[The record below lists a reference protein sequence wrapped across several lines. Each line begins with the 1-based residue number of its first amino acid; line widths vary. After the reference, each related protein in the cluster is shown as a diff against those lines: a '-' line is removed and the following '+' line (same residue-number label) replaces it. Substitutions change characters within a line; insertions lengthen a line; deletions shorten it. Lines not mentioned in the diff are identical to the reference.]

1 MGKKFNTELVIGG
14 KLDAS
19 LSQAFGQLGKYYKQQ
34 SKEMQKC
41 NSDAAKFSKKMD
53 GLYEKTSK
61 ALKTSAKFV
70 AGAALGGLAVGAKVG
85 LTEAANMEQYRNTL
99 EVVMKDT
106 KKAGKTFQWAVKF
119 ANKTP
124 FDTGEV
130 VEATTK
136 LTSYGLK
143 AQSVLPKVGDMAS
156 AMGKSM
162 DQAVEAVADAQTGE
176 LERLKEFGITKQQI
190 IDHAN
195 KIMRG
200 KEIVNAK
207 GQITDQKNFN
217 KALFSLMEERYSGS
231 MIKQAKSLKGLMSTV
246 GGVAKSGLAKVMGI
260 TDIGTT
266 AKGSMFDV
274 VKKQM
279 TTFTAEME
287 KMQSNGTFDK
297 LQQDLG
303 TFAKDVGDGI
313 SAAMPHIIDFV
324 SYCLT
329 HVPQI
334 ATGIKAL
341 AVGFAGFKIAGGI
354 TEGVKTFK
362 LLKGAIASVNGNY
375 LLLLGT
381 KLADKIETGIL
392 YGLYMKEA
400 AAKGLLAV
408 KNGILTASSYV
419 LAAGQ
424 GVATAATTAF
434 GAAMAFVT
442 SPIFLVAAAIAA
454 VVAVSYLVYTH
465 WQQITSSVSGWWYGT
480 IMPAFSAGKAHV
492 QAVWDGIKNGAIAMK
507 NSVVNAIN
515 SIISKIN
522 SIKLPSWIPFV
533 GGKGLNIPTIGGKK
547 GGKSGKFAKGGLATQ
562 PSICG
567 EAGPEMVIPLN
578 DKARSLKLLSITNR
592 IFGMRGSTEAAKAT
606 IKSKALKPKKARAI
620 KPKKP
625 KIGGSGNNGS
635 GSGSTVINF
644 NPTIYCNSG
653 DEKSVKSQCLEAF
666 AEFKRLMRE
675 LKEEEERENVNEP
688 IFDL

>member
-19 LSQAFGQLGKYYKQQ
+19 LSRAFGQLGKYYKQQ

-70 AGAALGGLAVGAKVG
+70 GGAALGGLALGTKVG

-195 KIMRG
+195 KKMRG
-200 KEIVNAK
+200 KEIVNQK

-231 MIKQAKSLKGLMSTV
+231 MIKQAKSFKGLMSTI

-260 TDIGTT
+260 TDTGAT

-274 VKKQM
+274 VKKQAQDFA
-279 TTFTAEME
+279 TEME

-303 TFAKDVGDGI
+303 TFAKDIGDMMNEV
-313 SAAMPHIIDFV
+313 MPKVIEFT

-329 HVPQI
+329 HMPQI
-334 ATGIKAL
+334 ASGIKTA
-341 AVGFAGFKIAGGI
+341 AGAFLLFKSVQGVAKGI
-354 TEGVKTFK
+354 EIFN
-362 LLKGAIASVNGNY
+362 LLKGAINGVNGSY
-375 LLLLGT
+375 LILLGT
-381 KLADKIETGIL
+381 KAKDKLETMIL
-392 YGLYMKEA
+392 YGLYAKEA
-400 AAKGLLAV
+400 AAKMLLAA

-424 GVATAATTAF
+424 GVATTATTAF
-434 GAAMAFVT
+434 GAALAFAQSNALLIAAGLAT
-442 SPIFLVAAAIAA
+442 LVAVGYLLYSNWSTFSAA
-454 VVAVSYLVYTH
+454 VGS
-465 WQQITSSVSGWWYGT
+465 WWYGT
-480 IMPAFSAGKAHV
+480 IIPAFNAGKN
-492 QAVWDGIKNGAIAMK
+492 AVLTVWNAIKSGCSAMK
-507 NSVVNAIN
+507 NTVISDINAIIN
-515 SIISKIN
+515 RIN
-522 SIKLPSWIPFV
+522 SIKVPSWIPFI

-547 GGKSGKFAKGGLATQ
+547 GAKKKFAKGGLATQ

-578 DKARSLKLLSITNR
+578 DKARSVKLLNITNR
-592 IFGMRGSTEAAKAT
+592 IFGMRGATEATKAT
-606 IKSKALKPKKARAI
+606 IKSKALKPKKAKKI
-620 KPKKP
+620 KVKKP
-625 KIGGSGNNGS
+625 KPGGNGNNGG

-644 NPTIYCNSG
+644 NPTIYCSGG
-653 DEKSVKSQCLEAF
+653 DEKSVKSRCLEAF

>member
-19 LSQAFGQLGKYYKQQ
+19 LSRAFGQLGKYYKQQ

-61 ALKTSAKFV
+61 ALKTGAKFV
-70 AGAALGGLAVGAKVG
+70 GGTALAGLAVGTKVG

-195 KIMRG
+195 KKMRG
-200 KEIVNAK
+200 KEIVNQK

-231 MIKQAKSLKGLMSTV
+231 MIKQAKSFKGLMSTI

-260 TDIGTT
+260 TDTGAT

-274 VKKQM
+274 VKKQAQDFA
-279 TTFTAEME
+279 TEME

-303 TFAKDVGDGI
+303 TFAKDIGDMMNEV
-313 SAAMPHIIDFV
+313 MPKVIEFT

-329 HVPQI
+329 HMPQI
-334 ATGIKAL
+334 ASGIKTA
-341 AVGFAGFKIAGGI
+341 AGAFLLFKSVQGVAKGI
-354 TEGVKTFK
+354 EIFN
-362 LLKGAIASVNGNY
+362 LLKGAINGVNGSY
-375 LLLLGT
+375 LILLGT
-381 KLADKIETGIL
+381 KAKDKIETMIL
-392 YGLYMKEA
+392 YGLYAKEA
-400 AAKGLLAV
+400 AAKMLLAA

-424 GVATAATTAF
+424 GVATTATTAF
-434 GAAMAFVT
+434 GAALAFAQSNALLIAAGLAT
-442 SPIFLVAAAIAA
+442 LVAVGYLLYSNWSTFSAA
-454 VVAVSYLVYTH
+454 VDS
-465 WQQITSSVSGWWYGT
+465 WWYGT
-480 IMPAFSAGKAHV
+480 IIPAFNAGKN
-492 QAVWDGIKNGAIAMK
+492 AVLTVWNAIKSGCSAMK
-507 NSVVNAIN
+507 NTVISDINAIIN
-515 SIISKIN
+515 RIN
-522 SIKLPSWIPFV
+522 SIKVPSWIPFI

-547 GGKSGKFAKGGLATQ
+547 GGKKKFAKGGLATQ
-562 PSICG
+562 PSVCG

-578 DKARSLKLLSITNR
+578 DKARSVKLLNITNR
-592 IFGMRGSTEAAKAT
+592 IFGMRGATEATKAT
-606 IKSKALKPKKARAI
+606 IKSKALKPKKAKKI
-620 KPKKP
+620 KVKKP
-625 KIGGSGNNGS
+625 KPGGNGNNGG

-644 NPTIYCNSG
+644 NPTIYCNG
-653 DEKSVKSQCLEAF
+653 DEKSVKSRCLEAF

>member
-19 LSQAFGQLGKYYKQQ
+19 LSRAFGQLGKYYKQQ

-61 ALKTSAKFV
+61 ALKTGAKFV
-70 AGAALGGLAVGAKVG
+70 GGAALGGLAVGAKVG

-156 AMGKSM
+156 AMGKPM
-162 DQAVEAVADAQTGE
+162 DQAVEAIADAQTGE

-200 KEIVNAK
+200 KEIVNQK

-231 MIKQAKSLKGLMSTV
+231 MIKQAKTLKGLMSTI

-260 TDIGTT
+260 TDTGAT

-274 VKKQM
+274 IKKQAQS
-279 TTFTAEME
+279 FATAME
-287 KMQSNGTFDK
+287 KMQTNGTFDK

-303 TFAKDVGDGI
+303 KFATDVGAGI
-313 SAAMPHIIDFV
+313 SAAMPHVVNFV

-334 ATGIKAL
+334 ATGIKVL
-341 AVGFAGFKIAGGI
+341 ATGFAAFKIAGAIGSGI
-354 TEGVKTFK
+354 QTFN
-362 LLKGAIASVNGNY
+362 LLKGAIAGVNGNY
-375 LLLLGT
+375 LILLGT
-381 KLADKIETGIL
+381 KAKDKIETMIL
-392 YGLYMKEA
+392 YGLYAKEA
-400 AAKGLLAV
+400 GAKMLLAA
-408 KNGILTASSYV
+408 KNGILTASNYV

-434 GAAMAFVT
+434 GVAMSFVT
-442 SPIFLVAAAIAA
+442 SPIFLVVAAIAA
-454 VVAVSYLVYTH
+454 VVAVGYLLYSNWST
-465 WQQITSSVSGWWYGT
+465 ISSAVGGWWYGT
-480 IMPAFSAGKAHV
+480 IIPAFQAGKANV
-492 QAVWDGIKNGAIAMK
+492 LAVWNSIKRGCINMK
-507 NSVVNAIN
+507 NTVVNAIN
-515 SIISKIN
+515 SIINKIN
-522 SIKLPSWIPFV
+522 SIKVPSWIPFI

-547 GGKSGKFAKGGLATQ
+547 GGKRKFAKGGLATQ

-578 DKARSLKLLSITNR
+578 DKARSLKLLNVTNK
-592 IFGMRGSTEAAKAT
+592 IFGMRGATEATKAT
-606 IKSKALKPKKARAI
+606 IKSKALKPKKAKKI
-620 KPKKP
+620 KVKKP
-625 KIGGSGNNGS
+625 KPGGNGNNGG

-653 DEKSVKSQCLEAF
+653 DEKSVKSRCIAAF
-666 AEFKRLMRE
+666 DEFKRLMRE

>member
-19 LSQAFGQLGKYYKQQ
+19 LSRAFGQLGKYYKQQ

-70 AGAALGGLAVGAKVG
+70 GGTALAGLAVGTKVG

-143 AQSVLPKVGDMAS
+143 AQNVLPKVGDMAS

-200 KEIVNAK
+200 KEIVNQK

-231 MIKQAKSLKGLMSTV
+231 MVKQAKSFKGLMSTI

-260 TDIGTT
+260 TDTGAT
-266 AKGSMFDV
+266 AKGSMLDV
-274 VKKQM
+274 IKKQAQDFA
-279 TTFTAEME
+279 TEME

-297 LQQDLG
+297 LQEDLG
-303 TFAKDVGDGI
+303 TFAKDIGDMMNDV
-313 SAAMPHIIDFV
+313 MPKIIEFT

-329 HVPQI
+329 HMPQI
-334 ATGIKAL
+334 ASGIKTA
-341 AVGFAGFKIAGGI
+341 AGAFLLFKSVQGVAKGI
-354 TEGVKTFK
+354 EIFN
-362 LLKGAIASVNGNY
+362 LLKGAINGVNGSY
-375 LLLLGT
+375 LILLGT
-381 KLADKIETGIL
+381 KAKDKIETMIL
-392 YGLYMKEA
+392 YGLYAKEA
-400 AAKGLLAV
+400 GAKMLLAA

-434 GAAMAFVT
+434 GAALAFAQSNALLIAAGLAT
-442 SPIFLVAAAIAA
+442 LVAVGYLLYSNWSTFSAA
-454 VVAVSYLVYTH
+454 VGS
-465 WQQITSSVSGWWYGT
+465 WWYGT
-480 IMPAFSAGKAHV
+480 IIPAFNAGKN
-492 QAVWDGIKNGAIAMK
+492 AVLTVWNAIKSGCSAMK
-507 NSVVNAIN
+507 NTVISDINAIIN
-515 SIISKIN
+515 RIN
-522 SIKLPSWIPFV
+522 SIKVPSWIPFI

-547 GGKSGKFAKGGLATQ
+547 GGKKKFAKGGLATQ

-578 DKARSLKLLSITNR
+578 DKARSLKLLNVTNK
-592 IFGMRGSTEAAKAT
+592 IFGMRGATEATKAT
-606 IKSKALKPKKARAI
+606 IKSKALKPKKAKKI
-620 KPKKP
+620 KVKKP
-625 KIGGSGNNGS
+625 KPGGNGNNGG

-644 NPTIYCNSG
+644 NPTIYCSGG
-653 DEKSVKSQCLEAF
+653 DEKSVKSRCLEAF

>member
-19 LSQAFGQLGKYYKQQ
+19 LSRAFGQLGKYYKQQ

-106 KKAGKTFQWAVKF
+106 KKAGQTFKWAVNF

-130 VEATTK
+130 VDATTK

-143 AQSVLPKVGDMAS
+143 AQTVLPKVGDMAS

-190 IDHAN
+190 VDHAN

-217 KALFSLMEERYSGS
+217 KALFSLMEERYSGG
-231 MIKQAKSLKGLMSTV
+231 MAKQATSLKGLMSTV
-246 GGVAKSGLAKVMGI
+246 SGVAKSGLAKIMGI
-260 TDIGTT
+260 TDTGAT

-274 VKKQM
+274 IKKQAQG
-279 TTFTAEME
+279 FATAME
-287 KMQSNGTFDK
+287 KMQTNGTFDK

-303 TFAKDVGDGI
+303 KFATDVGAGI
-313 SAAMPHIIDFV
+313 SAAMPHVVNFV

-334 ATGIKAL
+334 ATGIKVL
-341 AVGFAGFKIAGGI
+341 ATGFAAFKIAGAIGSGI
-354 TEGVKTFK
+354 QTFN
-362 LLKGAIASVNGNY
+362 LLKGAIAGVNGNY
-375 LLLLGT
+375 LILLGT
-381 KLADKIETGIL
+381 KAKDKIETMIL
-392 YGLYMKEA
+392 YGLYAKEA
-400 AAKGLLAV
+400 GAKMLLAA
-408 KNGILTASSYV
+408 KNGILTASNYV

-424 GVATAATTAF
+424 SVATAATTAF
-434 GAAMAFVT
+434 GAALAFAQSNALLIAAGLAT
-442 SPIFLVAAAIAA
+442 LVAVGYLLYSNWSTFSAA
-454 VVAVSYLVYTH
+454 VGS
-465 WQQITSSVSGWWYGT
+465 WWYGT
-480 IMPAFSAGKAHV
+480 IIPAFNAGKN
-492 QAVWDGIKNGAIAMK
+492 AVLTVWNAIKSGCSAMK
-507 NSVVNAIN
+507 NTVISDINAIIN
-515 SIISKIN
+515 RIN
-522 SIKLPSWIPFV
+522 SIKVPSWIPFI

-547 GGKSGKFAKGGLATQ
+547 GGKKKFAKGGLATQ
-562 PSICG
+562 PSVCG

-578 DKARSLKLLSITNR
+578 DKARSLKLLNVTNK
-592 IFGMRGSTEAAKAT
+592 IFGMRGATEATKAT
-606 IKSKALKPKKARAI
+606 IKSKALKPKKAKKI
-620 KPKKP
+620 KVKKP
-625 KIGGSGNNGS
+625 KPGGNGNNGG

-644 NPTIYCNSG
+644 NPTIYCSGG
-653 DEKSVKSQCLEAF
+653 DEKSVKSRCLEAF

-675 LKEEEERENVNEP
+675 LKEEEDRGNENEP

>member
-19 LSQAFGQLGKYYKQQ
+19 LSRAFGQLGKYYKQQ

-61 ALKTSAKFV
+61 ALKTGAKFV
-70 AGAALGGLAVGAKVG
+70 GGAALGGLAVGAKVG

-156 AMGKSM
+156 AMGKPM
-162 DQAVEAVADAQTGE
+162 DQAVEAIADAQTGE

-200 KEIVNAK
+200 KEIVNQK

-231 MIKQAKSLKGLMSTV
+231 MVKQAKTLKGLMSTI
-246 GGVAKSGLAKVMGI
+246 GGVAKSGLAKIMGI
-260 TDIGTT
+260 TDTGAT

-274 VKKQM
+274 IKKQAQS
-279 TTFTAEME
+279 FATAME
-287 KMQSNGTFDK
+287 KMQTNGTFDK

-303 TFAKDVGDGI
+303 KFATDVGAGI
-313 SAAMPHIIDFV
+313 SAAMPHIVNFV

-334 ATGIKAL
+334 ATGIKVL
-341 AVGFAGFKIAGGI
+341 ATGFAAFKIAGAIGSGI
-354 TEGVKTFK
+354 QTFN
-362 LLKGAIASVNGNY
+362 LLKGAIAGVNGNY
-375 LLLLGT
+375 LILLGT
-381 KLADKIETGIL
+381 KMKDKIETMIL
-392 YGLYMKEA
+392 YGLYAKEA
-400 AAKGLLAV
+400 GAKMLLAA
-408 KNGILTASSYV
+408 KNGILTASNYV

-434 GAAMAFVT
+434 GAAMSFVT
-442 SPIFLVAAAIAA
+442 SPIFLVVAAIAA
-454 VVAVSYLVYTH
+454 VVAVGYLLYSNWST
-465 WQQITSSVSGWWYGT
+465 ISSAVGGWWYGT
-480 IMPAFSAGKAHV
+480 IIPAFQAGKANV
-492 QAVWDGIKNGAIAMK
+492 LAVWNSIKRGCINMK
-507 NSVVNAIN
+507 NTVVNAIN
-515 SIISKIN
+515 SIINKIN
-522 SIKLPSWIPFV
+522 SIKVPSWIPFI

-547 GGKSGKFAKGGLATQ
+547 GGKKKFAKGGLATQ
-562 PSICG
+562 PSVCG

-578 DKARSLKLLSITNR
+578 DKARSLKLLNVTNK
-592 IFGMRGSTEAAKAT
+592 IFGMRGATEATKAT
-606 IKSKALKPKKARAI
+606 IKSKALKPKKAKKI
-620 KPKKP
+620 KVKKP
-625 KIGGSGNNGS
+625 KPGGNGNNGG

-653 DEKSVKSQCLEAF
+653 DEKSVKSRCLEAF

>member
-70 AGAALGGLAVGAKVG
+70 AGAAVGGLAVGAKVG

-106 KKAGKTFQWAVKF
+106 KKAGQTFKWAVNF

-143 AQSVLPKVGDMAS
+143 AQTVLPKVGDMAS

-200 KEIVNAK
+200 KEIVNQK

-231 MIKQAKSLKGLMSTV
+231 MIKQAKSLKGLMSTI

-260 TDIGTT
+260 TDTGAT

-274 VKKQM
+274 IKKQAQ
-279 TTFTAEME
+279 TFTAEME
-287 KMQSNGTFDK
+287 KMQTNGTFDK

-303 TFAKDVGDGI
+303 KFATDVGAGI
-313 SAAMPHIIDFV
+313 SAAMPHVINFV

-354 TEGVKTFK
+354 AEGVKTFK
-362 LLKGAIASVNGNY
+362 LLKGAIAGVNGNY
-375 LLLLGT
+375 LILLGT
-381 KLADKIETGIL
+381 KMKDKIETGIL
-392 YGLYMKEA
+392 YGLYAKEA
-400 AAKGLLAV
+400 AAKGLLAI

-434 GAAMAFVT
+434 GAAMSFVT
-442 SPIFLVAAAIAA
+442 SPIFLVVAAIAA
-454 VVAVSYLVYTH
+454 VVAIGYVMYNNWNT
-465 WQQITSSVSGWWYGT
+465 ISSAVGGWWYGS
-480 IMPAFSAGKAHV
+480 IIPAFSAGKAHV
-492 QAVWDGIKNGAIAMK
+492 ISVWNRIKSGATAMK

-515 SIISKIN
+515 SIINKIN
-522 SIKLPSWIPFV
+522 SIKLPSWIPLI

-547 GGKSGKFAKGGLATQ
+547 GGKKKFAKGGLATQ

-578 DKARSLKLLSITNR
+578 DKARSLKLLNVTNK
-592 IFGMRGSTEAAKAT
+592 IFGMRGATEATKAT
-606 IKSKALKPKKARAI
+606 IKSKALKPKKAKKI
-620 KPKKP
+620 KVKKP
-625 KIGGSGNNGS
+625 KPGGNGDNSG

-644 NPTIYCNSG
+644 NPTIYCSGG
-653 DEKSVKSQCLEAF
+653 DEKSVKSRCLEAF

-675 LKEEEERENVNEP
+675 LKEEEDRGNENEP

>member
-19 LSQAFGQLGKYYKQQ
+19 LSRAFGQLGKYYKQQ

-61 ALKTSAKFV
+61 ALKTGAKFV
-70 AGAALGGLAVGAKVG
+70 GGAALGGLAVGAKVG

-156 AMGKSM
+156 AMGKPM
-162 DQAVEAVADAQTGE
+162 DQAVEAIADAQTGE

-190 IDHAN
+190 VDHAN

-200 KEIVNAK
+200 KEIVNQK

-217 KALFSLMEERYSGS
+217 KALFSLMEERYSGG
-231 MIKQAKSLKGLMSTV
+231 MAKQAKSFKGLMSTI

-260 TDIGTT
+260 TDTGAT

-274 VKKQM
+274 IKKQAQD
-279 TTFTAEME
+279 FTKEME
-287 KMQSNGTFDK
+287 KMQTNGTFDK
-297 LQQDLG
+297 LQEDLG
-303 TFAKDVGDGI
+303 TFAKDIGDMMND
-313 SAAMPHIIDFV
+313 AMPKVIEFT

-329 HVPQI
+329 HMPQI
-334 ATGIKAL
+334 ASGIKTA
-341 AVGFAGFKIAGGI
+341 AGAFLLFKSVQGVAKGI
-354 TEGVKTFK
+354 EIFN
-362 LLKGAIASVNGNY
+362 LLKGAINGVNGSY
-375 LLLLGT
+375 LILLGT
-381 KLADKIETGIL
+381 KAKDKIETMIL
-392 YGLYMKEA
+392 YGLYAKEA
-400 AAKGLLAV
+400 AAKILLAA

-424 GVATAATTAF
+424 GVATTATTAF
-434 GAAMAFVT
+434 GAALAFAQSNALLIAAGLAT
-442 SPIFLVAAAIAA
+442 LVAVGYLLYSNWSTFSAA
-454 VVAVSYLVYTH
+454 VGS
-465 WQQITSSVSGWWYGT
+465 WWYGT
-480 IMPAFSAGKAHV
+480 IIPAFNAGKN
-492 QAVWDGIKNGAIAMK
+492 AVLTVWNAIKSGCSAMK
-507 NSVVNAIN
+507 NTVISDINAIIN
-515 SIISKIN
+515 RIN
-522 SIKLPSWIPFV
+522 SIKVPSWIPFI

-547 GGKSGKFAKGGLATQ
+547 GGKKKFAKGGLATQ

-578 DKARSLKLLSITNR
+578 DKARSLKLLNVTNK
-592 IFGMRGSTEAAKAT
+592 IFGMRGATEATKAT
-606 IKSKALKPKKARAI
+606 IKSKALKPKKAKKI
-620 KPKKP
+620 KVKKP
-625 KIGGSGNNGS
+625 KPGGNGNNGG

-644 NPTIYCNSG
+644 NPTIYCSGG
-653 DEKSVKSQCLEAF
+653 DEKSVKSRCLEAF

>member
-19 LSQAFGQLGKYYKQQ
+19 LSRAFGQLGKYYKQQ

-61 ALKTSAKFV
+61 ALKTGAKFV
-70 AGAALGGLAVGAKVG
+70 GGTALAGLAVGTKVG

-200 KEIVNAK
+200 KEIVNQK

-231 MIKQAKSLKGLMSTV
+231 MIKQAKTLKGLASTI

-260 TDIGTT
+260 TDTGAT

-274 VKKQM
+274 VKKQAQDFA
-279 TTFTAEME
+279 TEME

-303 TFAKDVGDGI
+303 TFAKDIGDMMNEV
-313 SAAMPHIIDFV
+313 MPKVIEFT

-329 HVPQI
+329 HMPQI
-334 ATGIKAL
+334 ASGIKTA
-341 AVGFAGFKIAGGI
+341 AGAFLLFKSVQGVAKGI
-354 TEGVKTFK
+354 ETFN
-362 LLKGAIASVNGNY
+362 LLKGAINGVNGSY
-375 LLLLGT
+375 LILLGT
-381 KLADKIETGIL
+381 KAKDKIETMIL
-392 YGLYMKEA
+392 YGLYAKEA
-400 AAKGLLAV
+400 AAKGLLAI
-408 KNGILTASSYV
+408 KNGILTASNYV
-419 LAAGQ
+419 LAAAQ

-434 GAAMAFVT
+434 GAAMSFVT

-454 VVAVSYLVYTH
+454 VVAISYLVYTH
-465 WQQITSSVSGWWYGT
+465 WEQITSAVSGWWYGT

-492 QAVWDGIKNGAIAMK
+492 QSVWDGIKNGAIAMK

-515 SIISKIN
+515 SIIDKIN
-522 SIKLPSWIPFV
+522 SIKLPSWIPFI
-533 GGKGLNIPTIGGKK
+533 GGKGLNIPKIGGKN

-578 DKARSLKLLSITNR
+578 DKARSVKLLNITNR
-592 IFGMRGSTEAAKAT
+592 IFGMRGATEATKAT
-606 IKSKALKPKKARAI
+606 IKSKALKPKKAKEI
-620 KPKKP
+620 KVKKP
-625 KIGGSGNNGS
+625 KPGGNGNNGGS
-635 GSGSTVINF
+635 SGSTVINF
-644 NPTIYCNSG
+644 NPTIYCSGG
-653 DEKSVKSQCLEAF
+653 DEKSVKSRCLEAF

-675 LKEEEERENVNEP
+675 LKEEEDRGNENEP

>member
-19 LSQAFGQLGKYYKQQ
+19 LSRAFGQLGKYYKQQ

-70 AGAALGGLAVGAKVG
+70 AGTAVGGLAVGAKVG

-106 KKAGKTFQWAVKF
+106 KKAGQTFKWAVNF

-130 VEATTK
+130 VDATTK

-143 AQSVLPKVGDMAS
+143 AQTVLPKVGDMAS

-190 IDHAN
+190 VDHAN

-217 KALFSLMEERYSGS
+217 KALFSLMEERYSGG
-231 MIKQAKSLKGLMSTV
+231 MAKQATSLKGLMSTV
-246 GGVAKSGLAKVMGI
+246 SGVAKSGLAKMMGI
-260 TDIGTT
+260 TDTGAT

-274 VKKQM
+274 IKKQM

-287 KMQSNGTFDK
+287 KMQTNGTFDK

-303 TFAKDVGDGI
+303 TFAKDIGDMMNEV
-313 SAAMPHIIDFV
+313 MPKVIEFT

-329 HVPQI
+329 HMPQI
-334 ATGIKAL
+334 ASGIKTA
-341 AVGFAGFKIAGGI
+341 AGAFLLFKSVQGVAKGI
-354 TEGVKTFK
+354 EIFN
-362 LLKGAIASVNGNY
+362 LLKGAINGVNGSY
-375 LLLLGT
+375 LILLGT
-381 KLADKIETGIL
+381 KMKDKLETLIL
-392 YGLYMKEA
+392 YGLYAKEA
-400 AAKGLLAV
+400 GAKMLLAA
-408 KNGILTASSYV
+408 KNGILTASNYV
-419 LAAGQ
+419 LAAAQ

-434 GAAMAFVT
+434 GAALAFAQSNALLIAAGLAT
-442 SPIFLVAAAIAA
+442 LVAVGYLLYSNWSTFSAA
-454 VVAVSYLVYTH
+454 VGS
-465 WQQITSSVSGWWYGT
+465 WWYGT
-480 IMPAFSAGKAHV
+480 IIPAFNAGKN
-492 QAVWDGIKNGAIAMK
+492 AVLTVWNAIKSGCSAMK
-507 NSVVNAIN
+507 NTVISDINAIIN
-515 SIISKIN
+515 RIN
-522 SIKLPSWIPFV
+522 SIKVPSWIPFI

-547 GGKSGKFAKGGLATQ
+547 GGKKKFAKGGLATQ

-578 DKARSLKLLSITNR
+578 DKARSLKLLNVTNK
-592 IFGMRGSTEAAKAT
+592 IFGMRGATEATKAT
-606 IKSKALKPKKARAI
+606 IKSKALKPKKAKKI
-620 KPKKP
+620 KVKKP
-625 KIGGSGNNGS
+625 KPGGNGNNGG

-644 NPTIYCNSG
+644 NPTIYCSGG
-653 DEKSVKSQCLEAF
+653 DEKSVKSRCLEAF

-675 LKEEEERENVNEP
+675 LKEEEDRGNENEP

>member
-19 LSQAFGQLGKYYKQQ
+19 LSRAFGQLGKYYKQQ

-61 ALKTSAKFV
+61 ALKTGAKFV
-70 AGAALGGLAVGAKVG
+70 GGAALGGLAVGAKVG

-156 AMGKSM
+156 AMGKPM
-162 DQAVEAVADAQTGE
+162 DQAVEAIADAQTGE

-200 KEIVNAK
+200 KEIVNQK

-231 MIKQAKSLKGLMSTV
+231 MVKQAKTLKGLMSTI
-246 GGVAKSGLAKVMGI
+246 GGVAKSGLAKIMGI
-260 TDIGTT
+260 TDTGAT

-274 VKKQM
+274 IKKQAQS
-279 TTFTAEME
+279 FATAME
-287 KMQSNGTFDK
+287 KMQTNGTFDK

-303 TFAKDVGDGI
+303 KFATDVGAGI
-313 SAAMPHIIDFV
+313 SAAMPHVVNFV

-334 ATGIKAL
+334 ATGIKVL
-341 AVGFAGFKIAGGI
+341 ATGFAAFKIAGAIGSGI
-354 TEGVKTFK
+354 QTFN
-362 LLKGAIASVNGNY
+362 LLKGAIAGVNGNY
-375 LLLLGT
+375 LILLGT
-381 KLADKIETGIL
+381 KAKDKIETMIL
-392 YGLYMKEA
+392 YGLYAKEA
-400 AAKGLLAV
+400 GAKMLLAA
-408 KNGILTASSYV
+408 KNGILTASNYV

-424 GVATAATTAF
+424 GVATTATTAF
-434 GAAMAFVT
+434 GAALAFAQSNALLIAAGLAT
-442 SPIFLVAAAIAA
+442 LVAVGYLLYSNWSTFSAA
-454 VVAVSYLVYTH
+454 VGS
-465 WQQITSSVSGWWYGT
+465 WWYGT
-480 IMPAFSAGKAHV
+480 IIPAFNAGKN
-492 QAVWDGIKNGAIAMK
+492 AVLTVWNAIKSGCSAMK
-507 NSVVNAIN
+507 NTVISDINAIIN
-515 SIISKIN
+515 RIN
-522 SIKLPSWIPFV
+522 SIKVPSWIPFI

-547 GGKSGKFAKGGLATQ
+547 GGKKKFAKGGLATQ

-578 DKARSLKLLSITNR
+578 DKARSLKLLNVTNK
-592 IFGMRGSTEAAKAT
+592 IFGMRGATEATKAT
-606 IKSKALKPKKARAI
+606 IKSKALKPKKAKKI
-620 KPKKP
+620 KVKKP
-625 KIGGSGNNGS
+625 KPGGNGNNGG

-644 NPTIYCNSG
+644 NPTIYCSGG
-653 DEKSVKSQCLEAF
+653 DEKSVKSRCLEAF

>member
-1 MGKKFNTELVIGG
+1 MRRYLGHLANWANTTSNNL
-14 KLDAS
+14 KR
-19 LSQAFGQLGKYYKQQ
+19 
-34 SKEMQKC
+34 MQKC

-61 ALKTSAKFV
+61 ALKTGAKFV
-70 AGAALGGLAVGAKVG
+70 GGAALGGLAVGAKVG

-156 AMGKSM
+156 AMGKPM
-162 DQAVEAVADAQTGE
+162 DQAVEAIADAQTGE

-200 KEIVNAK
+200 KEIVNQK

-231 MIKQAKSLKGLMSTV
+231 MVKQAKTLKGLMSTI
-246 GGVAKSGLAKVMGI
+246 GGVAKSGLAKIMGI
-260 TDIGTT
+260 TDTGAT

-274 VKKQM
+274 IKKQAQS
-279 TTFTAEME
+279 FATAME
-287 KMQSNGTFDK
+287 KMQTNGTFDK

-303 TFAKDVGDGI
+303 KFATDVGAGI
-313 SAAMPHIIDFV
+313 SAAMPHIVNFV

-334 ATGIKAL
+334 ATGIKVL
-341 AVGFAGFKIAGGI
+341 ATGFAAFKIAGAIGSGI
-354 TEGVKTFK
+354 QTFN
-362 LLKGAIASVNGNY
+362 LLKGAIAGVNGNY
-375 LLLLGT
+375 LILLGT
-381 KLADKIETGIL
+381 KMKDKIETMIL
-392 YGLYMKEA
+392 YGLYAKEA
-400 AAKGLLAV
+400 GAKMLLAA
-408 KNGILTASSYV
+408 KNGILTASNYV

-434 GAAMAFVT
+434 GAAMSFVT
-442 SPIFLVAAAIAA
+442 SPIFLVVAAIAA
-454 VVAVSYLVYTH
+454 VVAVGYLLYSNWST
-465 WQQITSSVSGWWYGT
+465 ISSAVGGWWYGT
-480 IMPAFSAGKAHV
+480 IIPAFQAGKANV
-492 QAVWDGIKNGAIAMK
+492 LAVWNSIKRGCINMK
-507 NSVVNAIN
+507 NTVVNAIN
-515 SIISKIN
+515 SIINKIN
-522 SIKLPSWIPFV
+522 SIKVPSWIPFI

-547 GGKSGKFAKGGLATQ
+547 GGKRKFAKGGLATQ

-578 DKARSLKLLSITNR
+578 DKARSLKLLNVTNK
-592 IFGMRGSTEAAKAT
+592 IFGMRGATEATKAT
-606 IKSKALKPKKARAI
+606 IKSKALKPKKAKKI
-620 KPKKP
+620 KVKKP
-625 KIGGSGNNGS
+625 KPGGNGNNGG

-653 DEKSVKSQCLEAF
+653 DEKSVKSRCLEAF

>member
-19 LSQAFGQLGKYYKQQ
+19 LSRAFGQLGKYYKQQ

-106 KKAGKTFQWAVKF
+106 KKAGQTFKWAVNF

-130 VEATTK
+130 VDATTK

-143 AQSVLPKVGDMAS
+143 AQTVLPKVGDMAS

-190 IDHAN
+190 VDHAN

-217 KALFSLMEERYSGS
+217 KALFSLMEERYSGG
-231 MIKQAKSLKGLMSTV
+231 MAKQATSLKGLMSTV
-246 GGVAKSGLAKVMGI
+246 SGVAKSGLAKMMGI
-260 TDIGTT
+260 TDTGAT

-287 KMQSNGTFDK
+287 KMQTNGTFDK
-297 LQQDLG
+297 LQQDMG
-303 TFAKDVGDGI
+303 KFATDVGAGI
-313 SAAMPHIIDFV
+313 SAAMPHVINFV

-354 TEGVKTFK
+354 EEGVKTFK
-362 LLKGAIASVNGNY
+362 LLKGAIAGVNGNY
-375 LLLLGT
+375 LILLGT
-381 KLADKIETGIL
+381 KLKDKIETGIL
-392 YGLYMKEA
+392 YGLYAKEA
-400 AAKGLLAV
+400 GAKMLLAA
-408 KNGILTASSYV
+408 KNGILTASNYV

-424 GVATAATTAF
+424 GVATATTTAF
-434 GAAMAFVT
+434 GAAMSFVT
-442 SPIFLVAAAIAA
+442 SPIFLVVAAIAA
-454 VVAVSYLVYTH
+454 VVAIGYVMYNNWNT
-465 WQQITSSVSGWWYGT
+465 ISSAVSGWWYGS
-480 IMPAFSAGKAHV
+480 IIPAFSAGKAHV
-492 QAVWDGIKNGAIAMK
+492 ISVWNGIKSGAAAMK

-515 SIISKIN
+515 SIINKIN
-522 SIKLPSWIPFV
+522 SIKLPSWIPLI

-547 GGKSGKFAKGGLATQ
+547 GGKKKFAKGGLATQ

-567 EAGPEMVIPLN
+567 ESGPEMVIPLN
-578 DKARSLKLLSITNR
+578 DKARSLKLLNVTNK
-592 IFGMRGSTEAAKAT
+592 IFGMRGATEATKAT
-606 IKSKALKPKKARAI
+606 IKSKALKPKKAKKI
-620 KPKKP
+620 KVKKP
-625 KIGGSGNNGS
+625 KPGGNGNNGG

-644 NPTIYCNSG
+644 NPTIYCSGG
-653 DEKSVKSQCLEAF
+653 DEKSVKSRCLEAF

-675 LKEEEERENVNEP
+675 LKEEEDRGNENEP

>member
-19 LSQAFGQLGKYYKQQ
+19 LSRAFGQLGKYYKQQ

-61 ALKTSAKFV
+61 ALKTGAKFV
-70 AGAALGGLAVGAKVG
+70 GGAALGGLAVGAKVG

-156 AMGKSM
+156 AMGKPM
-162 DQAVEAVADAQTGE
+162 DQAVEAIADAQTGE

-200 KEIVNAK
+200 KEIVNQK

-231 MIKQAKSLKGLMSTV
+231 MVKQAKTLKGLMSTI
-246 GGVAKSGLAKVMGI
+246 GGVAKSGLAKIMGI
-260 TDIGTT
+260 TDTGAT

-274 VKKQM
+274 IKKQAQS
-279 TTFTAEME
+279 FATAME
-287 KMQSNGTFDK
+287 KMQTNGTFDK

-303 TFAKDVGDGI
+303 KFATDVGAGI
-313 SAAMPHIIDFV
+313 SAAMPHIVNFV

-334 ATGIKAL
+334 ATGIKVL
-341 AVGFAGFKIAGGI
+341 ATGFAAFKIAGAIGSGI
-354 TEGVKTFK
+354 QTFN
-362 LLKGAIASVNGNY
+362 LLKGAIAGVNGNY
-375 LLLLGT
+375 LILLGT
-381 KLADKIETGIL
+381 KMKDKIETMIL
-392 YGLYMKEA
+392 YGLYAKEA
-400 AAKGLLAV
+400 GAKMLLAA
-408 KNGILTASSYV
+408 KNGILTASNYV

-434 GAAMAFVT
+434 GAAMSFVT
-442 SPIFLVAAAIAA
+442 SPIFLVVAAIAA
-454 VVAVSYLVYTH
+454 VVAVGYLLYSNWST
-465 WQQITSSVSGWWYGT
+465 ISSAVGGWWYGT
-480 IMPAFSAGKAHV
+480 IIPAFQAGKANV
-492 QAVWDGIKNGAIAMK
+492 LAVWNSIKRGCINMK
-507 NSVVNAIN
+507 NTVVNAIN
-515 SIISKIN
+515 SIINKIN
-522 SIKLPSWIPFV
+522 SIKVPSWIPFI

-547 GGKSGKFAKGGLATQ
+547 GGKKKFAKGGLATQ
-562 PSICG
+562 PSVCG

-578 DKARSLKLLSITNR
+578 DKARSLKLLNITNR
-592 IFGMRGSTEAAKAT
+592 IFGMRGATEATKAT
-606 IKSKALKPKKARAI
+606 IKSKALKPKKAKEI
-620 KPKKP
+620 KVKKP
-625 KIGGSGNNGS
+625 KPGGNGS
-635 GSGSTVINF
+635 NGGGSGSTVINF
-644 NPTIYCNSG
+644 NPTIYCSGG
-653 DEKSVKSQCLEAF
+653 DEKSVKSRCLEAF
-666 AEFKRLMRE
+666 TEFKRLMRE

>member
-19 LSQAFGQLGKYYKQQ
+19 LSRAFGQLGKYYKQQ

-61 ALKTSAKFV
+61 ALKTGAKFV
-70 AGAALGGLAVGAKVG
+70 GGTALAGLAVGTKVG

-195 KIMRG
+195 KKMRG
-200 KEIVNAK
+200 KEIVNQK

-231 MIKQAKSLKGLMSTV
+231 MIKQAKSFKGLMSTI

-260 TDIGTT
+260 TDTGAT

-274 VKKQM
+274 VKKQAQDFA
-279 TTFTAEME
+279 TEME

-303 TFAKDVGDGI
+303 TFAKDIGDMMNEV
-313 SAAMPHIIDFV
+313 MPKVIEFT

-329 HVPQI
+329 HMPQI
-334 ATGIKAL
+334 ASGIKTA
-341 AVGFAGFKIAGGI
+341 AGAFLLFKSVQGVAKGI
-354 TEGVKTFK
+354 EIFN
-362 LLKGAIASVNGNY
+362 LLKGAINGVNGSY
-375 LLLLGT
+375 LILLGT
-381 KLADKIETGIL
+381 KMKDKLETLIL
-392 YGLYMKEA
+392 YGLYAKEA
-400 AAKGLLAV
+400 GAKMLLAA
-408 KNGILTASSYV
+408 KNGILTASNYV

-434 GAAMAFVT
+434 GAAMSFVT
-442 SPIFLVAAAIAA
+442 SPIFLVVAAIAA
-454 VVAVSYLVYTH
+454 VVAVGYLLYSNWST
-465 WQQITSSVSGWWYGT
+465 ISSAVGGWWYGT
-480 IMPAFSAGKAHV
+480 IIPAFQAGKANV
-492 QAVWDGIKNGAIAMK
+492 LAVWNSIKRGCINMK
-507 NSVVNAIN
+507 NTVVNAIN
-515 SIISKIN
+515 SIINKIN
-522 SIKLPSWIPFV
+522 SIKVPSWIPFI

-547 GGKSGKFAKGGLATQ
+547 GGKRKFAKGGLATQ

-578 DKARSLKLLSITNR
+578 DKARSLKLLNVTNK
-592 IFGMRGSTEAAKAT
+592 IFGMRGATEATKAT
-606 IKSKALKPKKARAI
+606 IKSKALKPKKAKEI
-620 KPKKP
+620 KVKKP
-625 KIGGSGNNGS
+625 KLGGNGNNGG

-644 NPTIYCNSG
+644 NPTIYCSGG
-653 DEKSVKSQCLEAF
+653 DEKSVKSRCLEAF
-666 AEFKRLMRE
+666 TEFKRLMRE
-675 LKEEEERENVNEP
+675 LKEEEDRGNENEP

>member
-19 LSQAFGQLGKYYKQQ
+19 LSRAFGQLGKYYKQQ

-106 KKAGKTFQWAVKF
+106 KKAGQTFKWAVNF

-130 VEATTK
+130 VDATTK

-143 AQSVLPKVGDMAS
+143 AQTVLPKVGDMAS

-190 IDHAN
+190 VDHAN

-217 KALFSLMEERYSGS
+217 KALFSLMEERYSGG
-231 MIKQAKSLKGLMSTV
+231 MAKQATSLKGLMSTV
-246 GGVAKSGLAKVMGI
+246 SGVAKSGLAKIMGI
-260 TDIGTT
+260 TDTGAT

-274 VKKQM
+274 IKKQAQG
-279 TTFTAEME
+279 FATAME
-287 KMQSNGTFDK
+287 KMQTNGTFDK

-303 TFAKDVGDGI
+303 KFATDVGAGI
-313 SAAMPHIIDFV
+313 SAAMPHVVNFV

-334 ATGIKAL
+334 ATGIKVL
-341 AVGFAGFKIAGGI
+341 ATGFAAFKIAGAIGSGI
-354 TEGVKTFK
+354 QTFN
-362 LLKGAIASVNGNY
+362 LLKGAIAGVNGNY
-375 LLLLGT
+375 LILLGT
-381 KLADKIETGIL
+381 KAKDKIETMIL
-392 YGLYMKEA
+392 YGLYAKEA
-400 AAKGLLAV
+400 GAKMLLAA
-408 KNGILTASSYV
+408 KNGILTASNYV

-424 GVATAATTAF
+424 SVATAATTAF
-434 GAAMAFVT
+434 GAALAFAQSNALLIAAGLAT
-442 SPIFLVAAAIAA
+442 LVAVGYLLYSNWSTFSAA
-454 VVAVSYLVYTH
+454 VGS
-465 WQQITSSVSGWWYGT
+465 WWYGT
-480 IMPAFSAGKAHV
+480 IIPAFNAGKN
-492 QAVWDGIKNGAIAMK
+492 AVLTVWNAIKSGCSAMK
-507 NSVVNAIN
+507 NTVISDINAIIN
-515 SIISKIN
+515 RIN
-522 SIKLPSWIPFV
+522 SIKVPSWIPFI

-547 GGKSGKFAKGGLATQ
+547 GGKKKFAKGGLATQ
-562 PSICG
+562 PSVCG

-578 DKARSLKLLSITNR
+578 DKARSLKLLNVTNK
-592 IFGMRGSTEAAKAT
+592 IFGMRGATEATKAT
-606 IKSKALKPKKARAI
+606 IKSKALKPKKAKEI
-620 KPKKP
+620 KVKKP
-625 KIGGSGNNGS
+625 KPGGNGS
-635 GSGSTVINF
+635 NVGGSGSTVINF
-644 NPTIYCNSG
+644 NPTIYCSGG
-653 DEKSVKSQCLEAF
+653 DEKSVKSRCLEAF

>member
-19 LSQAFGQLGKYYKQQ
+19 LSRAFGQLGKYYKQQ

-61 ALKTSAKFV
+61 ALKTGAKFV
-70 AGAALGGLAVGAKVG
+70 GGAALGGLAVGAKVG

-156 AMGKSM
+156 AMGKPM
-162 DQAVEAVADAQTGE
+162 DQAVEAIADAQTGE

-200 KEIVNAK
+200 KEIVNQK

-231 MIKQAKSLKGLMSTV
+231 MIKQAKTLKGLMSTI

-260 TDIGTT
+260 TDTGAT

-274 VKKQM
+274 IKKQAQS
-279 TTFTAEME
+279 FATAME
-287 KMQSNGTFDK
+287 KMQTNGTFDK

-303 TFAKDVGDGI
+303 KFATDVGAGI
-313 SAAMPHIIDFV
+313 SAAMPHVVNFV

-334 ATGIKAL
+334 ATGIKVL
-341 AVGFAGFKIAGGI
+341 ATGFAAFKIAGAIGSGI
-354 TEGVKTFK
+354 QTFN
-362 LLKGAIASVNGNY
+362 LLKGAIAGVNGNY
-375 LLLLGT
+375 LILLGT
-381 KLADKIETGIL
+381 KAKDKIETMIL
-392 YGLYMKEA
+392 YGLYAKEA
-400 AAKGLLAV
+400 GAKMLLAA
-408 KNGILTASSYV
+408 KNGILTASNYV

-434 GAAMAFVT
+434 GAAMSFVT
-442 SPIFLVAAAIAA
+442 SPIFLVVAAIAA
-454 VVAVSYLVYTH
+454 VVAVGYLLYSNWST
-465 WQQITSSVSGWWYGT
+465 ISSAVGGWWYGT
-480 IMPAFSAGKAHV
+480 IIPAFQAGKANV
-492 QAVWDGIKNGAIAMK
+492 LAVWNSIKRGCINMK
-507 NSVVNAIN
+507 NTVVNAIN
-515 SIISKIN
+515 SIINKIN
-522 SIKLPSWIPFV
+522 SIKVPSWIPFI

-547 GGKSGKFAKGGLATQ
+547 GGKRKFAKGGLATQ

-578 DKARSLKLLSITNR
+578 DKARSLKLLNVTNK
-592 IFGMRGSTEAAKAT
+592 IFGMRGATEATKAT
-606 IKSKALKPKKARAI
+606 IKSKALKPKKAKKI
-620 KPKKP
+620 KVKKP
-625 KIGGSGNNGS
+625 KPGGNGNNGG

-644 NPTIYCNSG
+644 NPTIYCSGG
-653 DEKSVKSQCLEAF
+653 DEKSVKSRCLEAF

>member
-19 LSQAFGQLGKYYKQQ
+19 LSRAFGQLGKYYKQQ

-61 ALKTSAKFV
+61 ALKTGAKFV
-70 AGAALGGLAVGAKVG
+70 GGAALGGLAVGAKVG

-200 KEIVNAK
+200 KEIVNQK

-231 MIKQAKSLKGLMSTV
+231 MIKQAKSLKGLMSTI
-246 GGVAKSGLAKVMGI
+246 GGIAKSGLAKVMGI
-260 TDIGTT
+260 TDTGAT

-274 VKKQM
+274 IKKQAQDFA
-279 TTFTAEME
+279 TEME
-287 KMQSNGTFDK
+287 KMQANGTFDK
-297 LQQDLG
+297 LQDDLG
-303 TFAKDVGDGI
+303 TFAKDIGDMMNEVLPKVI
-313 SAAMPHIIDFV
+313 EFTSF
-324 SYCLT
+324 CLT
-329 HVPQI
+329 HMPQI
-334 ATGIKAL
+334 ASGIKTA
-341 AVGFAGFKIAGGI
+341 AGAFLLFKSVQGVAKGI
-354 TEGVKTFK
+354 EIFN
-362 LLKGAIASVNGNY
+362 LLKGAINGVNGSY
-375 LLLLGT
+375 LILLGT
-381 KLADKIETGIL
+381 KMKDKLETLII
-392 YGLYMKEA
+392 YGLYAKEA
-400 AAKGLLAV
+400 GAKILLAA
-408 KNGILTASSYV
+408 KNGILAASNYV
-419 LAAGQ
+419 LAAAQ

-434 GAAMAFVT
+434 GAAMSFVT
-442 SPIFLVAAAIAA
+442 SPIFLVVAAIAA
-454 VVAVSYLVYTH
+454 VVAIGYLLYSNWST
-465 WQQITSSVSGWWYGT
+465 ISSAVGGWWYGT
-480 IMPAFSAGKAHV
+480 IIPAFQAGKANV
-492 QAVWDGIKNGAIAMK
+492 IGVWNSIKQGCINMK
-507 NSVVNAIN
+507 NTVVNAIN
-515 SIISKIN
+515 SIINKIN
-522 SIKLPSWIPFV
+522 SIKVPSWIPFI
-533 GGKGLNIPTIGGKK
+533 GGKGLNIPNIGGKK
-547 GGKSGKFAKGGLATQ
+547 GKKKFAKGGLATQ

-578 DKARSLKLLSITNR
+578 DKARSLKLLNVTNR
-592 IFGMRGSTEAAKAT
+592 IFGMRGATEATKAT
-606 IKSKALKPKKARAI
+606 IKSKALKPKKARDI

-625 KIGGSGNNGS
+625 KTGGGGNNGG

-644 NPTIYCNSG
+644 NPTIYCSGG
-653 DEKSVKSQCLEAF
+653 DEKSVKSRCLEAF

-675 LKEEEERENVNEP
+675 LKEEEERENINEP

>member
-19 LSQAFGQLGKYYKQQ
+19 LSRAFGQLGKYYKQQ

-61 ALKTSAKFV
+61 ALKTGAKFV
-70 AGAALGGLAVGAKVG
+70 GGAALGGLAVGAKVG

-106 KKAGKTFQWAVKF
+106 KKAGKTFQWAVNF

-130 VEATTK
+130 VDATTK

-143 AQSVLPKVGDMAS
+143 AQTVLPKVGDMAS

-200 KEIVNAK
+200 KEIVNQK

-231 MIKQAKSLKGLMSTV
+231 MVKQAKTLKGLMSTI
-246 GGVAKSGLAKVMGI
+246 GGVAKSGLAKIMGI
-260 TDIGTT
+260 TDTGAT

-274 VKKQM
+274 IKKQAQS
-279 TTFTAEME
+279 FATAME
-287 KMQSNGTFDK
+287 KMQTNGTFDK

-303 TFAKDVGDGI
+303 KFATDVGAGI
-313 SAAMPHIIDFV
+313 SAAMPHIVNFV

-334 ATGIKAL
+334 ATGIKVL
-341 AVGFAGFKIAGGI
+341 ATGFAAFKIAGAIGSGI
-354 TEGVKTFK
+354 QTFN
-362 LLKGAIASVNGNY
+362 LLKGAIAGVNGNY
-375 LLLLGT
+375 LILLGT
-381 KLADKIETGIL
+381 KMKDKIETMIL
-392 YGLYMKEA
+392 YGLYAKEA
-400 AAKGLLAV
+400 GAKMLLAA

-434 GAAMAFVT
+434 GAALAFAQSNALLIAAGLAT
-442 SPIFLVAAAIAA
+442 LVAVGYLLYSNWSTISSA
-454 VVAVSYLVYTH
+454 VG
-465 WQQITSSVSGWWYGT
+465 GWWYGT
-480 IMPAFSAGKAHV
+480 IIPAFQVGKANV
-492 QAVWDGIKNGAIAMK
+492 LAVWNSIKRGCINMK
-507 NSVVNAIN
+507 NTVVNAIN
-515 SIISKIN
+515 SIINKIN
-522 SIKLPSWIPFV
+522 SIKVPSWIPFI

-547 GGKSGKFAKGGLATQ
+547 GGKRKFAKGGLATQ

-578 DKARSLKLLSITNR
+578 DKARSLKLLNVTNK
-592 IFGMRGSTEAAKAT
+592 IFGMRGATEATKAT
-606 IKSKALKPKKARAI
+606 IKSKALKPKKAKKI
-620 KPKKP
+620 KVKKP
-625 KIGGSGNNGS
+625 KPGGNGNNGG

-653 DEKSVKSQCLEAF
+653 DEKSVKSRCLEAF

>member
-19 LSQAFGQLGKYYKQQ
+19 LSRAFGQLGKYYKQQ

-61 ALKTSAKFV
+61 ALKTGAKFV
-70 AGAALGGLAVGAKVG
+70 GGTALAGLAVGTKVG

-195 KIMRG
+195 KKMRG
-200 KEIVNAK
+200 KEIVNQK

-231 MIKQAKSLKGLMSTV
+231 MIKQAKSFKGLMSTI

-260 TDIGTT
+260 TDTGAT

-274 VKKQM
+274 IKKQAQD
-279 TTFTAEME
+279 FTKEME
-287 KMQSNGTFDK
+287 KMQTNGTFDK
-297 LQQDLG
+297 LQEDLG
-303 TFAKDVGDGI
+303 TFAKDIGDMMND
-313 SAAMPHIIDFV
+313 AMPKVIEFT

-329 HVPQI
+329 HMPQI
-334 ATGIKAL
+334 ASGIKTA
-341 AVGFAGFKIAGGI
+341 AGAFLLFKSVQGVAKGI
-354 TEGVKTFK
+354 EIFN
-362 LLKGAIASVNGNY
+362 LLKGAINGVNGSY
-375 LLLLGT
+375 LILLGT
-381 KLADKIETGIL
+381 KAKDKIETMIL
-392 YGLYMKEA
+392 YGLYAKEA
-400 AAKGLLAV
+400 GAKMLLAA

-424 GVATAATTAF
+424 GVATTATTAF
-434 GAAMAFVT
+434 GVALAFAQSNALLIAAGLAT
-442 SPIFLVAAAIAA
+442 LVAVGYLLYSNWSTFSAA
-454 VVAVSYLVYTH
+454 VGS
-465 WQQITSSVSGWWYGT
+465 WWYGT
-480 IMPAFSAGKAHV
+480 IIPAFNAGKN
-492 QAVWDGIKNGAIAMK
+492 AVLTVWNAIKSGCSAMK
-507 NSVVNAIN
+507 NTVISDINAIIN
-515 SIISKIN
+515 RIN
-522 SIKLPSWIPFV
+522 SIKVPSWIPLI
-533 GGKGLNIPTIGGKK
+533 GGKGLNIPTIGGKS
-547 GGKSGKFAKGGLATQ
+547 GKKKFAKGGLATQ

-567 EAGPEMVIPLN
+567 EAGPKMVIPLN
-578 DKARSLKLLSITNR
+578 DKARSLKLLNVTNK
-592 IFGMRGSTEAAKAT
+592 IFGMRGATEATKAT
-606 IKSKALKPKKARAI
+606 IKSKALKPKKAKKI
-620 KPKKP
+620 KVKKP
-625 KIGGSGNNGS
+625 KPGGNGNNGG
-635 GSGSTVINF
+635 GSSSTVINF

-653 DEKSVKSQCLEAF
+653 DEKSVKSRCLEAF